1 MESQT
6 GCALESIVLGGGCF
20 WCTDAVFTRV
30 RGVLSVEAGYA
41 NGHVDHPSYE
51 QVCTGQTGHVEGV
64 KLVFDPQVVDLH
76 ALLEIFFG
84 THDPTTLNRQG
95 HDVGTQYRSGIYF
108 CTAQQE
114 QVAQQLLRMCAQ
126 EQTFGAPVVTELQ
139 PLRSWWPAEEMHQN
153 YFARNPYQGYCA
165 HVVEP
170 KVRKFLDTF
179 ARYAKP
185 D

>member
-1 MESQT
+1 MESQAS
-6 GCALESIVLGGGCF
+6 GAVESIVLGGGCF

-64 KLVFDPQVVDLH
+64 KLVFDPQVIGLQ

-95 HDVGTQYRSGIYF
+95 HDVGTQYRSGIYYSS
-108 CTAQQE
+108 AQQHEVAE
-114 QVAQQLLRMCAQ
+114 QMLKLFAQQ
-126 EQTFGAPVVTELQ
+126 QTFGAPVVTELQ
-139 PLRSWWPAEEMHQN
+139 PLRCWWPAEEMHQN
-153 YFARNPYQGYCA
+153 YFARNPSQGYCA
-165 HVVEP
+165 HVVGP
-170 KVRKFLDTF
+170 KVHKFLQTF
-179 ARYAKP
+179 ARYTKP